1 MDVLRRSLAPIVD
14 PAWEQIDDDAREV
27 LVQNLSARRFVDVR
41 GPMGFDYSAVNLGR
55 VDKQAGN
62 FDGVSVGTRRV
73 LPLVEVRT
81 PFAVSM
87 SELDNLARG
96 AEDAEIDSVRKAAHR
111 AAQFEEHAI
120 YRGLEQAGIEGLIS
134 ASEHEPMRLGDAAAM
149 PENIAA
155 AVMRL
160 SDAGVEGPY
169 CLVLGARGFRDAAG
183 STQGYPIRQQLG
195 KLLGT
200 TPVYSPG
207 VEGGLLV
214 STRGGDYELT
224 LGQDMSIGYDR
235 TEADTVHLYML
246 ETFTFRV
253 RSGEAIIVLS

>member
-14 PAWEQIDDDAREV
+14 EAWEQIDEDARDV

-41 GPMGFDYSAVNLGR
+41 GPMGFDFSAVNLGR
-55 VDKQAGN
+55 IDKQSGN

-73 LPLVEVRT
+73 RPLVEVRT
-81 PFAVSM
+81 PFTVKV

-96 AEDAEIDSVRKAAHR
+96 AEDVEIDSVRKAAHTASR
-111 AAQFEEHAI
+111 FEEHAI
-120 YRGLEQAGIEGLIS
+120 YQGLQAAGIEGLTS
-134 ASEHEPMRLGDAAAM
+134 ASEHEPMRLGDATAM

-169 CLVLGARGFRDAAG
+169 SLVLGARAFRDAAG
-183 STQGYPIRQQLG
+183 SIQGYPIRQQLA
-195 KLLGT
+195 KLVGSS
-200 TPVYSPG
+200 PMYSSA

-224 LGQDMSIGYDR
+224 LGQDMSIGYER
-235 TEADTVHLYML
+235 TEADTVHLYIL
-246 ETFTFRV
+246 ETFTFQV
-253 RSGEAIIVLS
+253 RGGEAIIVLS